1 MTRNRARIRRLI
13 LALAAIPALLAL
25 YLLAGTIGGLIPANA
40 GWAEPADGITI
51 YVEDNGVHAG
61 IVVPKLAGGVDWRP
75 LAPASALRDPRMAG
89 HGWLAIG
96 WGERGFYQDTP
107 TWADVRI
114 GTILNAAIGSDATV
128 MHVQHLPRPV
138 PGPSV
143 RAVTLRQGE
152 YQRLATFIRA
162 GWAVP
167 GGPGRPGHFRSDSFF
182 DGRGRYS
189 AIHTCNA
196 WVGEAL
202 RAAGVRVGRWTPFTW
217 SVLAQLP

>member
-1 MTRNRARIRRLI
+1 MLTVL
-13 LALAAIPALLAL
+13 PACLAL
-25 YLLAGTIGGLIPANA
+25 YLVAGTIGGMIPANG
-40 GWAEPADGITI
+40 GWAAPERGITI

-61 IVVPKLAGGVDWRP
+61 IVVPKVAAGVDWRP

-107 TWADVRI
+107 TWADVRV

-138 PGPSV
+138 PGASV
-143 RAVTLRQGE
+143 RQLTLRPAE
-152 YQRLATFIRA
+152 YQRLASFIRA
-162 GWAVP
+162 GWADP
-167 GGPGRPGHFRSDSFF
+167 GGAGRPGHFRSDSFF

-189 AIHTCNA
+189 AVHTCNA
-196 WVGEAL
+196 WVGDAL
-202 RAAGVRVGRWTPFTW
+202 RTAGVRVGRWTPFTW
-217 SVLAQLP
+217 AVLWSLP